1 MNKMADLGNM
11 LYEEYN
17 VIKGRKENMQEGSYT
32 CYLFN
37 KGLDKILKKIGEEAT
52 ETIIAAKNSDKAD
65 IVGEICDVLFHTE
78 VMMVEKGISWDDI
91 ADELAARRAKE
102 NMNVEKEAKRK
113 AENRTDETKIN

>member
-1 MNKMADLGNM
+1 MADLGNM

-17 VIKGRKENMQEGSYT
+17 VIRNRKENMQEGSYT

-52 ETIIAAKNSDKAD
+52 ETIIAAKNNDKSD

-102 NMNVEKEAKRK
+102 NMNIEKEAKRK
-113 AENRTDETKIN
+113 AENRTDETNIN

>member
-1 MNKMADLGNM
+1 MADLGNM
-11 LYEEYN
+11 LIEEYN
-17 VIKGRKENMQEGSYT
+17 VIKSRKENMQEGSYT

-52 ETIIAAKNSDKAD
+52 ETIIAAKNNDKKE

-78 VMMVEKGISWDDI
+78 VMMVEKGITWDNI
-91 ADELAARRAKE
+91 ASELADRRAKE

-113 AENRTDETKIN
+113 AENRTDETHIN

>member
-1 MNKMADLGNM
+1 MADLGKM
-11 LYEEYN
+11 LTEEYN

-52 ETIIAAKNSDKAD
+52 ETIIAAKNENKGE

-78 VMMVEKGISWDDI
+78 VMMVEKGITWEDI
-91 ADELAARRAKE
+91 AEELSARRAKE
-102 NMNVEKEAKRK
+102 NMNIEKEAKRK

>member
-1 MNKMADLGNM
+1 MADLGEM
-11 LYEEYN
+11 LLKEYE
-17 VIKGRKENMQEGSYT
+17 VIKDRKENMQEGSYT

-52 ETIIAAKNSDKAD
+52 ETIIAAKNSDKKE

-78 VMMVEKGISWDDI
+78 VMMVEKGISWADI
-91 ADELAARRAKE
+91 ADELSARRAKE

-113 AENRTDETKIN
+113 AENRTDECKIN

>member
-1 MNKMADLGNM
+1 MADLGNM

>member
-1 MNKMADLGNM
+1 MANLGEM
-11 LYEEYN
+11 LLKEYE
-17 VIKGRKENMQEGSYT
+17 VIKDRKENMQEGSYT

-52 ETIIAAKNSDKAD
+52 ETIIAAKNSDK
-65 IVGEICDVLFHTE
+65 GDVLFHTE
-78 VMMVEKGISWDDI
+78 VMMVEKGITWNDI

-113 AENRTDETKIN
+113 AENRTDECNIN

>member
-1 MNKMADLGNM
+1 MSDIGDM

-17 VIKGRKENMQEGSYT
+17 VIKGRKENPQEGSYT

-52 ETIIAAKNSDKAD
+52 ETIIAAKNSDKGE

-78 VMMVEKGISWDDI
+78 VMMAEKGITWEDI
-91 ADELAARRAKE
+91 AKELADRRARE

-113 AENRTDETKIN
+113 AENRTDETNIN

>member
-1 MNKMADLGNM
+1 MTDLGKLLN
-11 LYEEYN
+11 EEYE
-17 VIKGRKENMQEGSYT
+17 VIKARKENMQEGSYT

-52 ETIIAAKNSDKAD
+52 ETIIAAKNNDKEE

-78 VMMVEKGISWDDI
+78 VMMVELGLSWEDVAEVI
-91 ADELAARRAKE
+91 AQRRAKE

-113 AENRTDETKIN
+113 AENRTDETVIN